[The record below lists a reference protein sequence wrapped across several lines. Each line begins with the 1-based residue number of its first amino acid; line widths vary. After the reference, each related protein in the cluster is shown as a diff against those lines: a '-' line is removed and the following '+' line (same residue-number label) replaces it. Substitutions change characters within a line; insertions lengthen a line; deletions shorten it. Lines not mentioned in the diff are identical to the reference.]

1 MAITDWER
9 PCHLGLIDFSNLS
22 QPIPPRDLKIESETE
37 RTDELCQQL
46 KSFAASLTAPV
57 RIPADLISQANELGY
72 DVPKRLPPAE
82 VASLGGTVPRMA
94 QTPDRR
100 FLYENQPD
108 RLPARDDV
116 FAWADRVK
124 LRDDDGLHWHRVAW
138 KYNHDWSLASAGKAD
153 ATRAPDDP
161 FAYEHAIAQWLCFRA
176 TSLSDLDTSE
186 LDFIETTAARL
197 EFDGPLPK
205 SWPNVPIPTH
215 LLQEMLERYG
225 LSSQRLETLPIKSAS
240 DDTIRRMFEL
250 LTWRDRGVDPTVGGR
265 TRRPIPDR
273 LMLEAH
279 RRGIATDE
287 ELREHFLLAYSSHV
301 AYFSSDA
308 ELLGSIC
315 ATPAAPYA
323 TLFEEF
329 PVLRVTAE
337 QAKSR
342 LLDLVIDEGGP
353 HLLPTTNYTVV
364 PKGLDSR
371 FSNSQTDLGRHFNCI
386 DDVGGA
392 AVAKRLL
399 TAMAEDNVAIQPPER
414 PFPNANPRPTAL
426 QVLLCCTAPKPNDDC
441 LDDIDGDVILRLA
454 MANPHWVPQA
464 AKMLDWPDLSEV
476 LFWVFQHTTGKRR
489 PDAAALLQT
498 LGDEQQPLC
507 GYLLNM
513 ALVRSTLRRDGL
525 DKELREA
532 GQFSSEWYSSVIAPL
547 SPTQWKRL
555 MTAVK
560 STFSTPQAT
569 RLQMIADVMGGSFT
583 AKLRDK
589 LIQQVQKRH
598 VRDAVSLLGEAP
610 LLNDADLRIRVETLA
625 DFGDYAES
633 LDLAR
638 DSAEALLNASL
649 ENLAARAGYTS
660 AEQMVAEVELAKF
673 NDLADGIIV
682 SSDGV
687 DVTLT
692 INSDGQPEIVY
703 TKNGK
708 VLKRPP
714 AKIKKAKK
722 VAALIERHKLLKS
735 RARRATR
742 LLERAMAEA
751 RVMSSDDL
759 AMWLQHPLIAPRLR
773 TLILVSE
780 NGKTAG
786 FLTANDTKLVDHCGK
801 STKLP
806 KTLRVAHCFDLL
818 QRGDWVDWQRE
829 CFDAGRIQSVRQ
841 VFRELFVLT
850 AAERDEKDL
859 NRYSE
864 RWVHKS
870 QAAKLLRDRG
880 WGGRSFGF
888 DRNWRSA
895 GLTAHLEGI
904 HFMSDEKCRLGTLTF
919 TRTLQNSHKQTEDI
933 ELNQVPP
940 ILLSETLRELDL
952 AASVADAEVGA
963 EEYVGFE
970 PVAEMRTRLIEETCR
985 MLGLDNIESDGKF
998 IRITTNSNGYAVNLM
1013 TGEVLNDGNQKI
1025 ELDDSAPPTLA
1036 YVPFAEN
1043 DRATSKILSKVLV
1056 LAGDGSESKI

>member
-9 PCHLGLIDFSNLS
+9 PCHLGLIDFSKLS

-37 RTDELCQQL
+37 RTAEMCQQL
-46 KSFAASLTAPV
+46 KSFVASLMAHV
-57 RIPADLISQANELGY
+57 RPPADLISQTDDLGY
-72 DVPKRLPPAE
+72 DVSERLPSAE
-82 VASLGGTVPRMA
+82 IASLGGTVPRMA
-94 QTPDRR
+94 EPPNRR
-100 FLYENQPD
+100 FSFENQPD
-108 RLPARDDV
+108 HLPARDDV
-116 FAWADRVK
+116 FAWADGVK

-138 KYNHDWSLASAGKAD
+138 KYNHKWSLASAGKAD
-153 ATRAPDDP
+153 ATRAPDAP
-161 FAYEHAIAQWLCFRA
+161 FACERAIAQWLCFRA
-176 TSLSDLDTSE
+176 TSQGDLDTSE

-197 EFDGPLPK
+197 EFDGCLPK
-205 SWPNVPIPTH
+205 SWPIVLIPTP
-215 LLQEMLERYG
+215 LLPEMLERYG
-225 LSSQRLETLPIKSAS
+225 LSSQWLEIRPTNTAS
-240 DDTIRRMFEL
+240 DDTIRRIFEL
-250 LTWRDRGVDPTVGGR
+250 LIWRDRGVDPTVGGR
-265 TRRPIPDR
+265 TRRPVPDR

-287 ELREHFLLAYSSHV
+287 DLREHFLLAYSSHV
-301 AYFSSDA
+301 SYFSSDA

-315 ATPAAPYA
+315 APPVARHA

-353 HLLPTTNYTVV
+353 HLLPTTHYTVV

-371 FSNSQTDLGRHFNCI
+371 FSNGQTDLERHFKCI
-386 DDVGGA
+386 DNVGGA
-392 AVAKRLL
+392 AVANRLL
-399 TAMAEDNVAIQPPER
+399 TAMAEDKVAIQPPER
-414 PFPNANPRPTAL
+414 PFPNANPRTTAL

-441 LDDIDGDVILRLA
+441 LDDLDGDVILRLA
-454 MANPHWVPQA
+454 MANPYWVPQA
-464 AKMLDWPDLSEV
+464 AKILDWPDLAEV

-489 PDAAALLQT
+489 PDAAALLQA

-507 GYLLNM
+507 GCQLNI

-525 DKELREA
+525 DNELREA

-555 MTAVK
+555 VAAVK
-560 STFSTPQAT
+560 STFSAPQAT
-569 RLQMIADVMGGSFT
+569 RLQMIADVIGGSFT

-649 ENLAARAGYTS
+649 ENLAAHAGYTS

-673 NDLADGIIV
+673 NDLADGIVV

-687 DVTLT
+687 DVTLS

-703 TKNGK
+703 TKVDK
-708 VLKRPP
+708 LLKRPP

-742 LLERAMAEA
+742 LLERAMADA
-751 RVMSSDDL
+751 RVLSSDDL

-773 TLILVSE
+773 TLILASE

-786 FLTANDTKLVDHCGK
+786 YLTANDTKLVDHSGK

-818 QRGDWVDWQRE
+818 ERGDWANWQRE
-829 CFDAGRIQSVRQ
+829 CFDAGRVQSVRQ

-850 AAERDEKDL
+850 AAEREAKEL
-859 NRYSE
+859 KRYSQ
-864 RWVHKS
+864 RWVHRS
-870 QAAKLLRDRG
+870 QAARLLRDRG
-880 WGGRSFGF
+880 WGGRSCGF
-888 DRNWRSA
+888 DRIWRSS
-895 GLTAHLEGI
+895 GLTAHLEG
-904 HFMSDEKCRLGTLTF
+904 FDFASDEKCRLGTLTF
-919 TRTLQNSHKQTEDI
+919 TRTLQIHSEQAEQID
-933 ELNQVPP
+933 LQQVPP

-970 PVAEMRTRLIEETCR
+970 PVADMRTRLIEETCR

-998 IRITTNSNGYAVNLM
+998 IRITTKSNGYAVNLV

-1025 ELDDSAPPTLA
+1025 ELDDAAPPTLA
-1036 YVPFAEN
+1036 YVPFAES
-1043 DRATSKILSKVLV
+1043 DRATSKILSTVLV
-1056 LAGDGSESKI
+1056 LAGDGSETKL